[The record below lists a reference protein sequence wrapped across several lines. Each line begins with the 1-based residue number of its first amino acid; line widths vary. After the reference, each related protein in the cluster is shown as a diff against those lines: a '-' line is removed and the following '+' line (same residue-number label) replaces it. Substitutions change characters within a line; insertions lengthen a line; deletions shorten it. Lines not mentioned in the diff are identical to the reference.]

1 MESLMREGIRRGVFH
16 YHSKGVRRAD
26 FGDTKAGMP
35 PLYLTKVDL
44 AKKSVPEA
52 LQVRLCLLL
61 FILYYFTNQTFI
73 VMRPMQMF
81 LVYNFQF
88 TVSSSQFPLHSFQFT
103 VSSSQFPV
111 HRFQFTVST

>member
-52 LQVRLCLLL
+52 LQVPLCLRL

-88 TVSSSQFPLHSFQFT
+88 TVSSSQFPIHSF
-103 VSSSQFPV
+103 
-111 HRFQFTVST
+111 